1 MDKYNIGINLVKY
14 CADWIKTGG
23 KSFVKKNC
31 AI

>member
-1 MDKYNIGINLVKY
+1 MDKLGVNLVKY